1 MRTAWLPG
9 VGLIV
14 LGSLFCL
21 PLRSPRLC
29 GEQPPDKPRQADVVV
44 YGGTAGGVIA
54 AVASAREGKSV
65 ILIEPGRRLG
75 GMVSGGLGATD
86 TGNRSAIGG
95 YSREFFTR
103 VRDYYLK
110 KYGPNSEQVRDAS
123 DGFRFEP
130 RVAERTF
137 KEMLKEAKVEVV
149 FDQKRLVTV
158 AKTGRRIDFII
169 TQTGDT
175 FVYPK
180 FVGKVLIDA
189 TYEGDLMARAGVRY
203 TVGREGREQYNET
216 IAGVQARSPA
226 HQWPVA
232 VSPFDAGGQLLP
244 FVQPGPA
251 GEPGT
256 GDKKVQAYNFRLC
269 MTNRRENLVPWPKP
283 ANYDPRRYE
292 LLARYLEKRPDVKM
306 GQLMNPVRLP
316 NAKTD
321 TNNNGPFST
330 DHIGANWDYPDGDP
344 ATRERIW
351 KDHVEYTQGFLYFLA
366 HDPRAPEKLREEM
379 NQWGLAKD
387 EFTDTNHWPHQLY
400 VREARRMLGEY
411 LMTEADIMKERAKE
425 DSVGL
430 GSYNT
435 DSHHV
440 QRAPT
445 RDGAVINEG
454 DFQVR
459 VQPYAIPYR
468 SLVPKAEECEN
479 LLVPVCMSA
488 SHVAYGTVRME
499 PVYMILG
506 QASGVAAALAI
517 EDQVA
522 VQKVSVPTLQAR
534 LKSQKAVLSPDELPK
549 SAAPAGR
556 LELAKLA
563 GVVVDDEQAS
573 KTGDWLRSTSVGP
586 FVGDGYLHDNNQNK
600 GKMRVRFTP
609 KLPQAGKYQVRIVY
623 APHPNRATNVPIVI
637 HSAAGEKKVALNQR
651 HVLPQGQP
659 VALGVFEFEAGQN
672 GWVEIRNDATDGFV
686 IADAIQFVRE

>member
-1 MRTAWLPG
+1 MVR
-9 VGLIV
+9 
-14 LGSLFCL
+14 GST
-21 PLRSPRLC
+21 
-29 GEQPPDKPRQADVVV
+29 EQRPCDVVV
-44 YGGTAGGVIA
+44 YGGTASGVIA
-54 AVASAREGKSV
+54 ALAAAREGKAV
-65 ILIEPGRRLG
+65 VLLEPGKHLG

-95 YSREFFTR
+95 YSREFFNR

-110 KYGPNSEQVRDAS
+110 KYGPQSQQVKDCS

-130 RVAERTF
+130 HVAELIF
-137 KEMLKEAKVEVV
+137 KEMLNEAKVEVL
-149 FDQKRLVTV
+149 FGQKRLITV
-158 AKTGRRIDFII
+158 AKTGKRIDFVV

-175 FVYPK
+175 FTYPK
-180 FVGKVLIDA
+180 HAAKVFIDA
-189 TYEGDLMARAGVRY
+189 TYEGDLMAKAGVRY

-216 IAGVQARSPA
+216 IAGVQVRSPA

-232 VSPFDAGGQLLP
+232 VSPFGPTAARQLLP

-251 GEPGT
+251 GEPGA

-269 MTNRRENLVPWPKP
+269 MTNRRENVVPWPMPDSYNPK
-283 ANYDPRRYE
+283 RYE
-292 LLARYLEKRPDVKM
+292 LLARYLEKRPDLKM
-306 GQLMNPVRLP
+306 GQLMNPVRMP
-316 NAKTD
+316 NDKTD

-330 DHIGANWDYPDGDP
+330 DHIGANWDYPDGDE
-344 ATRERIW
+344 ATRERIR

-366 HDPRAPEKLREEM
+366 NEPRSPVKLREEM

-387 EFTDTNHWPHQLY
+387 EFTDTDHWPHQLY

-411 LMTEADIMKERAKE
+411 VMTEADIMKERTQA

-440 QRAPT
+440 QRVPT
-445 RDGAVINEG
+445 PDGAVINEG

-468 SLVPKAEECEN
+468 SLVPKAAECEN
-479 LLVPVCMSA
+479 LLVPVCVSA
-488 SHVAYGTVRME
+488 SHVAYGTIRME

-517 EDQVA
+517 DEKQSVQTVPVPRLVA
-522 VQKVSVPTLQAR
+522 K
-534 LKSQKAVLSPDELPK
+534 LKSQKAVLSPEELPK
-549 SAAPAGR
+549 STEAAGR
-556 LELAKLA
+556 LDASKLA
-563 GVVVDDEQAS
+563 GVVVDDEQAA
-573 KTGDWLRSTSVGP
+573 KTGDWLRSASIGP
-586 FVGDGYLHDNNQNK
+586 FVGEGYLHDNNQNK

-609 KLPQAGKYQVRIVY
+609 KLPQAGKYEVRIIY
-623 APHPNRATNVPIVI
+623 SPHPNRATNVPVVI
-637 HSAAGEKKVALNQR
+637 HSAGEEKTVTVNQR

-659 VALGVFEFEAGQN
+659 VPLGVFDFEAGER

-686 IADAIQFVRE
+686 IADAIQFVAR